1 MAENSFSSLSSRQ
14 PHRLFLPLMIGG
26 GVSVVLT
33 LFAIGYLILTTPEP
47 VPDDIYTIM
56 QKAKTK
62 TEADKADK
70 ADTSEDAET
79 VIPDNATLL
88 PDGTFD
94 FAKYSY
100 YSFPLPFVSNLA
112 SGKGMITAEIAI
124 ATYGATMASEKV
136 MKQLETFN
144 PKIRSEINLKL
155 SDQALSDVDTVEK
168 RSKLAKKLLQEVR
181 IVVDGPVM
189 KESSTITDFHFTKF
203 VISGTQ

>member
-1 MAENSFSSLSSRQ
+1 MAENSFSSSSSRQ

-33 LFAIGYLILTTPEP
+33 LFAIGYLTLTTPEP

-56 QKAKTK
+56 QKAKAK
-62 TEADKADK
+62 AEADKAGNSK
-70 ADTSEDAET
+70 DAET
-79 VIPDNATLL
+79 AIPENATVL

-112 SGKGMITAEIAI
+112 SGKGMLTVEVAV
-124 ATYGATMASEKV
+124 ATYGNTLASEKV

-144 PKIRSEINLKL
+144 PKIRSAINLKL
-155 SDQALSDVDTVEK
+155 SDQNLSDIDTVDK
-168 RSKLAKKLLQEVR
+168 RNKLAKTLLQEVKLL
-181 IVVDGPVM
+181 VDGPNM
-189 KESSTITDFHFTKF
+189 DGPSAITDFHFVKF
-203 VISGTQ
+203 VISGAQ

>member
-1 MAENSFSSLSSRQ
+1 MAENSFSSSSSRQ

-33 LFAIGYLILTTPEP
+33 LFAIGYLTLTTPER

-56 QKAKTK
+56 QKAKAK
-62 TEADKADK
+62 TESDKAGN
-70 ADTSEDAET
+70 SEDAET
-79 VIPDNATLL
+79 AVPDNATLL

-112 SGKGMITAEIAI
+112 SGKGMLTVEVAV
-124 ATYGATMASEKV
+124 ATYGNTLASEKV

-144 PKIRSEINLKL
+144 PKIRSAINLKL
-155 SDQALSDVDTVEK
+155 SDQNLSDIDTVDK
-168 RSKLAKKLLQEVR
+168 RNKLAKTLLQEVKLL
-181 IVVDGPVM
+181 VDGPNM
-189 KESSTITDFHFTKF
+189 DGPSAITDFHFVKF
-203 VISGTQ
+203 VISGAQ

>member
-1 MAENSFSSLSSRQ
+1 MAENSFSSSSSRQ

-33 LFAIGYLILTTPEP
+33 LFAIGYLTLTTPEP

-56 QKAKTK
+56 QKAKAK
-62 TEADKADK
+62 AEADKAGNSK
-70 ADTSEDAET
+70 DAET
-79 VIPDNATLL
+79 AIPENATLL

-112 SGKGMITAEIAI
+112 SGKGMLTVEVAV
-124 ATYGATMASEKV
+124 ATYGNTLASEKV

-144 PKIRSEINLKL
+144 PKIRSAINLKL
-155 SDQALSDVDTVEK
+155 SDQNLSEIDTVDK
-168 RSKLAKKLLQEVR
+168 RNKLAKTLLQEVKLL
-181 IVVDGPVM
+181 VDGPNM
-189 KESSTITDFHFTKF
+189 DGPSAITDFHFVKF
-203 VISGTQ
+203 VISGAQ

>member
-1 MAENSFSSLSSRQ
+1 MAENSFSSSSSRQ

-33 LFAIGYLILTTPEP
+33 LFAIGYLTLTTPEP

-56 QKAKTK
+56 QKAKAK
-62 TEADKADK
+62 AEADKAGNSK
-70 ADTSEDAET
+70 DAET
-79 VIPDNATLL
+79 AIPENATLL

-112 SGKGMITAEIAI
+112 SGKGMLTVEVAI
-124 ATYGATMASEKV
+124 ATYGNTLASEKV

-144 PKIRSEINLKL
+144 PKIRSAINLKL
-155 SDQALSDVDTVEK
+155 SDQNLSDIDTVDK
-168 RSKLAKKLLQEVR
+168 RNKLAKTLLQEVKLL
-181 IVVDGPVM
+181 VDGPNM
-189 KESSTITDFHFTKF
+189 DGPSAITDFHFVKF
-203 VISGTQ
+203 VISGAQ

>member
-1 MAENSFSSLSSRQ
+1 
-14 PHRLFLPLMIGG
+14 MIGS
-26 GVSVVLT
+26 GVSIVLA
-33 LFAIGYLILTTPEP
+33 LFTIGYLTLTTPEP

-56 QKAKTK
+56 QKAK
-62 TEADKADK
+62 AKADK
-70 ADTSEDAET
+70 AGENEDAET
-79 VIPDNATLL
+79 AISDDPALL

-94 FAKYSY
+94 FSKYSY

-124 ATYGATMASEKV
+124 ATYGGTIASEKV

-144 PKIRSEINLKL
+144 PKIRSAIILKL
-155 SDQALSDVDTVEK
+155 SDQNLGDVDTVEK

-189 KESSTITDFHFTKF
+189 NEPSAITDFHFTKF
-203 VISGTQ
+203 VISGVQ